1 MALPYHGGWDL
12 LLFRVA
18 PKSHE
23 VLFTFTPLL
32 CWTMLGE
39 LAEQGANEIT
49 THHVSLCFEG
59 SYEIEGRRVFGADGK
74 RERHKKGK
82 DGPAAFPSIQI
93 LNFLLPKTGW
103 RVLLTWSMTNIG
115 TRA

>member
-23 VLFTFTPLL
+23 VLFTLTPLL
-32 CWTMLGE
+32 CWTMRGE
-39 LAEQGANEIT
+39 LAEQGVNEIM
-49 THHVSLCFEG
+49 THHVSLCFKG

-74 RERHKKGK
+74 RERHKKERW
-82 DGPAAFPSIQI
+82 ASCFPQYSN
-93 LNFLLPKTGW
+93 LKLLASQDWMKSATD
-103 RVLLTWSMTNIG
+103 MEHD
-115 TRA
+115 